1 MKMPVCSDQY
11 RKEDMKRIACIALL
25 ILTSCASSPK
35 GLEKPEFASSFVV
48 DTSYQL
54 ALKRI
59 VEADGECRP
68 KPLVPVGQTINDVQ
82 NYPDLREA
90 KIVQGASGVGTQIY
104 TVITIKEIETGR
116 TEVTLYAKATRERQV
131 VRLKR
136 WVEGGSGCKF

>member
-1 MKMPVCSDQY
+1 MKMQVCFDQFC
-11 RKEDMKRIACIALL
+11 KDDMKKIACIALL
-25 ILTSCASSPK
+25 ILSGCASSPK

-48 DTSYQL
+48 EIPYQL

-104 TVITIKEIETGR
+104 TVITIKEVENGR
-116 TEVTLYAKATRERQV
+116 TEVTLYAKATRERQAD
-131 VRLKR
+131 RLKR
-136 WVEGGSGCKF
+136 WVDGGSGCKF